1 MSRRSTR
8 FSICIA
14 PWDEIGEGVRA
25 VREAVFIVE
34 QKIPADME
42 WDDIDAECAQALA
55 TDEAGA
61 PVGTGRLLPD
71 GYIGRVAVLASHR
84 GLGVGRAI
92 IDLLIDEARRRRYV
106 EVALNAQTQAAR
118 FYEKSGFA
126 VAGDEFMEAG
136 IPHVLMKQRL

>member
-1 MSRRSTR
+1 MSRSPAS
-8 FSICIA
+8 FSIRIA

-34 QKIPADME
+34 QKIPAEME

-55 TDEAGA
+55 TNEAGV
-61 PVGTGRLLPD
+61 PVGTGRLLPN

-84 GLGVGRAI
+84 SLGVGRAI
-92 IDLLIDEARRRRYV
+92 IDILIGEARRRCYA
-106 EVALNAQTQAAR
+106 EVALNAQTQAAP
-118 FYEKSGFA
+118 FYQKSGFT